1 MAMQPYPGH
10 MPEQPMQAA
19 GVNQRNSAD
28 GTRM

>member
-19 GVNQRNSAD
+19 VNQRNSAD
-28 GTRM
+28 GMRL